1 MRQRDASSKY
11 RTPYDIFLFRLR
23 TNLNRPRRHRLTMLS
38 LSSLTSTEHSSYFL
52 SLWTQIA
59 SASWEKGNKLET
71 RELPIP
77 RTRNNHSSA
86 KIFMLMYLYRPP
98 RADCPDYNET
108 ILHLQ
113 VLSILSTIFLKDTT
127 QCHSSQKK
135 LLTDVTSSLVH
146 QHRLFDSN
154 YLALQNCDWCARIT
168 IPIKGLLQALTFL
181 LPTSIDQPFYV
192 VTIPSFPLLFL
203 AARKPQIDL
212 LVQPS
217 PNHQSTLRLDR
228 KSVV

>member
-1 MRQRDASSKY
+1 
-11 RTPYDIFLFRLR
+11 
-23 TNLNRPRRHRLTMLS
+23 
-38 LSSLTSTEHSSYFL
+38 
-52 SLWTQIA
+52 
-59 SASWEKGNKLET
+59 
-71 RELPIP
+71 
-77 RTRNNHSSA
+77 
-86 KIFMLMYLYRPP
+86 MLMYLYRPP

-135 LLTDVTSSLVH
+135 LLTDVTLVH
-146 QHRLFDSN
+146 QHRPFDSN

-217 PNHQSTLRLDR
+217 PNQLSDFQVLWSMGILFLSLTPLCPDSLRVLLDITLTVASRYFWFILR
-228 KSVV
+228 FRMIYEKRSL